1 MSITS
6 TDVVS
11 LYPTGLILT
20 EKQINAISNW
30 IVPLGKYKG
39 KTYAEMSKDIEYCK
53 WYLTILSKEEKYKNN
68 EKIREYLVKVLVQ

>member
-11 LYPTGLILT
+11 LYPTLHLT

-39 KTYAEMSKDIEYCK
+39 KTYAEMSKDVEYCK

-68 EKIREYLVKVLVQ
+68 DKIRQYLVKVLVQ